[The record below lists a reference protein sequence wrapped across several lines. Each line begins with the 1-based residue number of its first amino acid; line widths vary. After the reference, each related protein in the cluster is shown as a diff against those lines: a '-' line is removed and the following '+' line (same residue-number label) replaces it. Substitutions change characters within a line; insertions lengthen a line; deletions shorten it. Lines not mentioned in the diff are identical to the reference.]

1 MSTVAIYT
9 DVTFDR
15 IPLCSFLTSSRRW
28 HLRSQLSCSS
38 LRGHTSAEIILS
50 RIAANKSDGLQREEN
65 KLCVR
70 VAIYWRP
77 IFSVTLIIGI
87 IGINRIFRTIA

>member
-15 IPLCSFLTSSRRW
+15 IPLFSFLTSSRRW

-50 RIAANKSDGLQREEN
+50 RIAANKSDEN

-70 VAIYWRP
+70 VAIYWRLV
-77 IFSVTLIIGI
+77 FSVSLIIGI
-87 IGINRIFRTIA
+87 IRIIGIFRIIVN